1 MATFDQLFKVL
12 SDQAKVSFKGVA
24 VEFDKGV
31 LPAMASLAQNLV
43 TIQELKA
50 TNNAYTNEMALADFQ
65 EQLDAAASV
74 LIRFANATLLAVQ
87 NVLNALISAVATI
100 LNKLVGF
107 PLIPIG

>member
-1 MATFDQLFKVL
+1 MAMFDQLFKVL
-12 SDQAKVSFKGVA
+12 SDQAKISFKGIV

-43 TIQELKA
+43 TIQELKS
-50 TNNAYTNEMALADFQ
+50 TNNAYTDEMARADFQ
-65 EQLDAAASV
+65 EQLDAVATV

-87 NVLNALISAVATI
+87 NVLNALISAAGSV

-107 PLIPIG
+107 PLIPTG